1 MALEKF
7 HHEFDGKK
15 FTLPKFDQLPF
26 GVIRKL
32 RKLPD
37 EEQFF
42 QMFELA
48 ADDKALAVIDTMGMK
63 DIEKLVEDWQKDAGV
78 TQGES

>member
-7 HHEFDGKK
+7 HYEYEGKK

-32 RKLPD
+32 RKESED
-37 EEQFF
+37 EQFF

-48 ADDKALAVIDTMGMK
+48 ADEKALAIIDTMGMK
-63 DIEKLVEDWQKDAGV
+63 DIEELVTAWQKDSGV
-78 TQGES
+78 TSGES

>member
-7 HHEFDGKK
+7 HYEHDGKK

-32 RKLPD
+32 RKESD

-48 ADDKALAVIDTMGMK
+48 ADAKALDVIDTMGMK
-63 DIEKLVEDWQKDAGV
+63 DIEELVTAWQKDAGV
-78 TQGES
+78 SQGES

>member
-7 HHEFDGKK
+7 HYEYCGKK

-42 QMFELA
+42 QMFELS
-48 ADDKALAVIDTMGMK
+48 ADEKALAVIDQMGMK
-63 DIEKLVEDWQKDAGV
+63 DIEKLVEAWQKDAGV

>member
-7 HHEFDGKK
+7 HYTYDSKK

-63 DIEKLVEDWQKDAGV
+63 DIEKLVEEWQKDAGV
-78 TQGES
+78 SQGES